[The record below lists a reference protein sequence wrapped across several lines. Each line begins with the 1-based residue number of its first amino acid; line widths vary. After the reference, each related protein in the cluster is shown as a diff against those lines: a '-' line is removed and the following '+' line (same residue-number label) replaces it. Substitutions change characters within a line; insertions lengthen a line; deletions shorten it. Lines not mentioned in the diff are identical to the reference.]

1 MMLLDLTAMAVCFGT
16 IGILIC
22 YTEHRMGAAFKL
34 RFEDFKK
41 FYALAPE
48 RYICETTFTM
58 IDDQRCVR
66 FSFLDYLK
74 YLFWLKAQNRIA
86 KKRTEDSHKE
96 KYIQSVLGD
105 IEKIRLE
112 EAKNIDEAAK
122 MLDQINI

>member
-1 MMLLDLTAMAVCFGT
+1 MILLDFTVMAVCFVA
-16 IGILIC
+16 IGIMIC
-22 YTEHRMGAAFKL
+22 YTEHRSAAAFKL
-34 RFEDFKK
+34 RFKDFKK

-66 FSFLDYLK
+66 FSFLDFLK
-74 YLFWLKAQNRIA
+74 YLCWLKSQNRIE
-86 KKRTEDSHKE
+86 KKRIEDSHME

-105 IEKIRLE
+105 IEQIRLE
-112 EAKNIDEAAK
+112 EAKNIDKAVK